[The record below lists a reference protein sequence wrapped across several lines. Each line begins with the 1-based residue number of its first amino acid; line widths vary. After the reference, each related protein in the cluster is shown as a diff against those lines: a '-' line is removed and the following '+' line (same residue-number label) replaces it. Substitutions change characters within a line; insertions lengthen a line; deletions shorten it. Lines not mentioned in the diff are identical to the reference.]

1 MRGRPGDARAVVW
14 RRSKAAP
21 PKSKPALGDQRGKV
35 RQACWGVY
43 IAGGGECPAGSH
55 RARYVGRVVEGVM
68 GGNLLSN
75 LQARFLHTEID

>member
-14 RRSKAAP
+14 RRPKAAS
-21 PKSKPALGDQRGKV
+21 PKSKPALGHQRGKV

-68 GGNLLSN
+68 GGIFSRN
-75 LQARFLHTEID
+75 LQARFLHTQIN

>member
-1 MRGRPGDARAVVW
+1 VRPRPGDGRAVVL
-14 RRSKAAP
+14 SAAPAAP
-21 PKSKPALGDQRGKV
+21 PKSKPALGHQRGKV

-68 GGNLLSN
+68 GGIFSRN